1 LLQEHVELRNMAQS
15 SHAAEVRSMFAEIA
29 PRYDFL
35 NHALSLNVD
44 KRWRRFVVGK
54 VADCLKRPGAVAL
67 DLCCGTADLS
77 IELGSLAPTVGVDF
91 CHPMLKLG
99 LEKARRRSLPI
110 ELIEGDAL
118 RVPFA
123 DTSFQVVTVGFGL
136 RNVDGLE
143 AGLQEILRLLK
154 PGGRAAVLEFSHPH
168 LPIFRSLFKFYFT
181 RLLPRIGA
189 AISGSALAYQYLP
202 NSVQAFPDQQKLAT
216 MMRSVGFSNVEY
228 YNLFGGVACVHLG
241 DK

>member
-1 LLQEHVELRNMAQS
+1 MAQS
-15 SHAAEVRSMFAEIA
+15 THAAQVRSMFAEIA

-44 KRWRRFVVGK
+44 KRWRRFVVEK

-91 CHPMLKLG
+91 CHPMLKFG
-99 LEKARRRSLPI
+99 VEKVRRRSLPI

-118 RVPFA
+118 QVPVA
-123 DTSFQVVTVGFGL
+123 DSSFEVVTVAFGL

-143 AGLQEILRLLK
+143 AGLREILRLLK
-154 PGGRAAVLEFSHPH
+154 PGGRAAILEFSHPH
-168 LPIFRSLFKFYFT
+168 LPIFSSMFKFYFT

-202 NSVQAFPDQQKLAT
+202 DSVQTFPDQRKLES

-228 YNLFGGVACVHLG
+228 YNLFGGVACLHLG